1 MLKKLY
7 VRNYALIDE
16 LEISFSER
24 FNIITGETGA
34 GKSILLGA
42 LSLILGQRANTAAM
56 PNNDEKCVVEGT
68 FDVAT
73 YQLKPFFTANDIDY
87 DDETVI
93 RREITAS
100 GKSRAFINDTPVNL
114 SILKD
119 LSEQLV
125 SLHAQHQTLHL
136 YDAQFHLFIIDSLAG
151 HHDLLAQYRQLFGQ
165 FRQSYARLQSLEE
178 QQQQLQKDSDYVL
191 YQLNELAEA
200 RLENPHEQT
209 ELEQELDRL
218 NNAEAI
224 KKSLLESIFSIEEGD
239 MSIIQQL
246 GTVRQSINYIAR
258 YGQDFEELLQRIESI
273 GIELSDISSELGNI
287 ESDIQIDPERAQEIN
302 ERLHIIFR
310 LQKKHQVQSIKELM
324 AIEADL
330 ASRNTSADRLN
341 DEIKQLQQNI
351 AQQKKELTA
360 LSQKISANRRLQF
373 PILENQVHQLLA
385 QVGMPKATLRV
396 MHRQSADNQFTPTG
410 TDEVEFLFAAN
421 KGSMPSELRK
431 VASGGEL
438 SRLMLCIQ
446 SLLADSTALPTLIFD
461 EIDTGISGEVAL
473 KVGIMIQKLAAA
485 HQVICITHLP
495 QIASKGDCHY
505 FVYKDDTRDRTISR
519 MRRLSGQE
527 RIVEI
532 AKMLSGDN
540 PGQMALANASELLA
554 ID

>member
-16 LEISFSER
+16 LEIQFSNQ

-42 LSLILGQRANTAAM
+42 LSLILGQRANLAAM

-68 FDVAT
+68 FEVAN
-73 YQLKPFFTANDIDY
+73 YQLKPFFAAHDIDY
-87 DDETVI
+87 DNETVI
-93 RREITAS
+93 RREITTS
-100 GKSRAFINDTPVNL
+100 GKSRAFVNDTPVNL
-114 SILKD
+114 QVLKD

-136 YDAQFHLFIIDSLAG
+136 YDAQFHLFIIDSLAA
-151 HHDLLAQYRQLFGQ
+151 HTELLGQYKQYFGL
-165 FRQSYARLQSLEE
+165 FRQSKTRLQDLEE
-178 QQQQLQKDSDYVL
+178 QQRQIQKDADYVL

-200 RLENPHEQT
+200 RLENPNEQT
-209 ELEQELDRL
+209 ELEHELDRL

-224 KKSLLESIFSIEEGD
+224 KKSLLESIFNLEESD
-239 MSIIQQL
+239 YSIIRQL
-246 GTVRQSINYIAR
+246 NSVRQSIYNIAR
-258 YGQDFEELLQRIESI
+258 YGQDFEELLGRIESI
-273 GIELSDISSELGNI
+273 NIELRDISGELGNI
-287 ESDIQIDPERAQEIN
+287 ESGIQIDPERVQEIS
-302 ERLHIIFR
+302 ERLNVIFK
-310 LQKKHQVQSIKELM
+310 LQKKHQVQSVEELM
-324 AIEADL
+324 TIEADL
-330 ASRNTSADRLN
+330 ASRNLSADRLS
-341 DEIKQLQQNI
+341 DEIAQLRQSI
-351 AQQKKELTA
+351 GQQKKELA
-360 LSQKISANRRLQF
+360 VLAQQISANRQLQF

-385 QVGMPKATLRV
+385 QVGMPKAALRV
-396 MHRQSADNQFTPTG
+396 MHRQAELDQLGPNG
-410 TDEVEFLFAAN
+410 IDEVEFLFAAN
-421 KGSMPSELRK
+421 KGSMPAELRK

-446 SLLADSTALPTLIFD
+446 SLLADNTALPTLIFD

-473 KVGIMIQKLAAA
+473 KVGIMIQKLASA

-505 FVYKDDTRDRTISR
+505 FVYKDDSRDKTVSR
-519 MRRLSGQE
+519 MRHLSGQE
-527 RIVEI
+527 RVVEI

-554 ID
+554 R